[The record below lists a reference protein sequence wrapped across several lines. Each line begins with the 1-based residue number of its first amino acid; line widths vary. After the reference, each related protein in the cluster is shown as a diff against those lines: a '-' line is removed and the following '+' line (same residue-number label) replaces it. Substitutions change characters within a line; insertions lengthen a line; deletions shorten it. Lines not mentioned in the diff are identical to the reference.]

1 MKKLIFGIV
10 ILSSLAMS
18 YNILG
23 SWYQEGKKMYKV
35 SCTNGDWGY
44 VTDFGTG
51 SLYRYWSSSPNQGYT
66 TFDKAARSLCG
77 E

>member
-1 MKKLIFGIV
+1 MRKLIFGTV

-18 YNILG
+18 YNVLG
-23 SWYQEGKKMYKV
+23 SWYQGDKKMYKV
-35 SCTNGDWGY
+35 SCSNGDWGY
-44 VTDFGTG
+44 VTDFGKG
-51 SLYRYWSSSPNQGYT
+51 LYRYWSSSPNQGYE